1 MRRSGMISSIAAAA
15 LALLAA
21 TQVVAAGESVW
32 TTTRADVVERI
43 NGDLRPD
50 VPTVDV
56 AIYYP
61 SNLDAHFSQKVPLD
75 GALIEQFVRAKE
87 IFAAAGVQLNLLWVK
102 TGAIDPAFLEIQS
115 NDMTGRTPGGA
126 HVNMYRDNLRESSS
140 LSPEAR
146 QAFDSIVETDPDND
160 RTIYLVILQN
170 VFMSFFER
178 VDERT
183 WQIRTISTGGLSFP
197 SYSYGNIPR
206 RLRGVITIDKDD
218 PLKRIVAHELGHKLM
233 NVSHEYREIDPQHEV
248 RAEGGLMLYGSGT
261 DIAAGREGRWHRERL
276 HLSPYVYR
284 RSRDGRKTWNP
295 DYREGGHYYDPIY
308 GDKIV
313 EFGPTPGQLG
323 DSGVPGS
330 DR

>member
-1 MRRSGMISSIAAAA
+1 MNRPGKHGKAVITT
-15 LALLAA
+15 LALFANLHGAGA
-21 TQVVAAGESVW
+21 GAAGWSM
-32 TTTRADVVERI
+32 TRVNDVQRI
-43 NGDLRPD
+43 NGDLQPD

-61 SNLDAHFSQKVPLD
+61 SNLDAPFAQKVLLD
-75 GALIEQFVRAKE
+75 GLLQQFVRAKE
-87 IFAAAGVQLNLLWVK
+87 IFAVADVQLNLLWVK
-102 TGAIDPAFLEIQS
+102 TGEIDPAFFEIQS
-115 NDMTGRTPGGA
+115 NDMAGKTPGGA

-140 LSPEAR
+140 LTDEAR
-146 QAFDSIVETDPDND
+146 RAFESIVEQDEHNE
-160 RTIYLVILQN
+160 RTVYLVVLQN

-197 SYSYGNIPR
+197 SYSYGDIPR

-218 PLKRIVAHELGHKLM
+218 PLKRIIAHELGHKLM
-233 NVSHEYREIDPQHEV
+233 NVSHEYREVDPQHEV

-261 DIAAGREGRWHRERL
+261 EIAAGREGRWHRERL

-284 RSRDGRKTWNP
+284 RSKDGRKAWNP

-308 GDKIV
+308 GDKVV
-313 EFGPTPGQLG
+313 EFGPAPGQ
-323 DSGVPGS
+323 
-330 DR
+330 